1 MSHTPFKSLT
11 PQCDTLNQKHI
22 HDCSGRI
29 PYPWQLPT
37 DRHRHDTIDPTH
49 FNHENY
55 SLHVDNESEE
65 PYSIMIERYVL
76 PEMAAIWSV
85 THKTDTWLQ
94 VELLVC
100 EGWAR
105 EGVIP
110 PEAIEKIRQARYNMQ
125 RMREIE
131 QETHHDVISFLRSI
145 QEQLGPEGR
154 FIHLGL
160 TSSDVLDT
168 GLAVQ
173 IKEAGALLTQALSD
187 LIQVVGQLAVQHK
200 YTLMAGRTHGIHA
213 EPITFGLKLA
223 LWYDELRRQQQR
235 LAAALEQMTV
245 GKISGAVGT
254 HATIPPQIEE
264 FVCEQLGLG
273 VAPISS
279 QIIQRD
285 RHAHFMTTL
294 ALVGS
299 SLEKMAQEIRHLQRT
314 ELSEV
319 FEPFGSGQQGS
330 SAMPHKRNPELCERI
345 CGLARVLRGFSVTA
359 MENVALWHERDISHS
374 STERI
379 IIPDGCILLHYML
392 HIFTNV
398 MKGLQVDTERMLA
411 NLNMTGGL
419 VFSQRILLA
428 LIDKGVGRQEAYK
441 MVQRNARQVWGMASK
456 RAIQGP
462 TLLEAL
468 SNDPE
473 VSQYLSEEEL
483 KELTDTDYY
492 TKYIDIS
499 FKRVGL

>member
-1 MSHTPFKSLT
+1 
-11 PQCDTLNQKHI
+11 
-22 HDCSGRI
+22 
-29 PYPWQLPT
+29 
-37 DRHRHDTIDPTH
+37 
-49 FNHENY
+49 
-55 SLHVDNESEE
+55 
-65 PYSIMIERYVL
+65 
-76 PEMAAIWSV
+76 MATIWSA
-85 THKTDTWLQ
+85 TNKTDKWLQ

-110 PEAIEKIRQARYNMQ
+110 QDAIEKIRQARYNAQ
-125 RMREIE
+125 RMQEIE

-168 GLAVQ
+168 GLAAQ
-173 IKEAGALLTQALSD
+173 IKEAGQLLAESLVKLTDAVA
-187 LIQVVGQLAVQHK
+187 QVAREHK

-223 LWYDELRRQQQR
+223 LWVDELRRHSQH
-235 LAAALEQMTV
+235 LATAMEQVSV

-264 FVCEQLGLG
+264 FVCAQLGLG

-279 QIIQRD
+279 QIVQRD
-285 RHAHFMTTL
+285 RHAHFLTTL
-294 ALVGS
+294 ALIGS

-314 ELSEV
+314 ELSEA

-345 CGLARVLRGFSVTA
+345 CGLARILRGFAVTA

-374 STERI
+374 SAERI
-379 IIPDGCILLHYML
+379 IIPDGCTLLHYML
-392 HIFTNV
+392 HIFTQV
-398 MKGLQVDTERMLA
+398 ISGLQVDTERMLA

-441 MVQRNARQVWGMASK
+441 IVQRNAKKVWTMASQGP
-456 RAIQGP
+456 IQGP
-462 TLLEAL
+462 ALVEAL
-468 SNDPE
+468 SNDSE
-473 VSQYLSEEEL
+473 VVKYLTRDEL
-483 KELTDTDYY
+483 QELTNTEYY
-492 TKYIDIS
+492 TKYIDTA

>member
-1 MSHTPFKSLT
+1 
-11 PQCDTLNQKHI
+11 
-22 HDCSGRI
+22 
-29 PYPWQLPT
+29 
-37 DRHRHDTIDPTH
+37 
-49 FNHENY
+49 
-55 SLHVDNESEE
+55 
-65 PYSIMIERYVL
+65 MIERYSL
-76 PEMAAIWSV
+76 PEMAAIWSPM
-85 THKTDTWLQ
+85 HKADKWLQ

-110 PEAIEKIRQARYNMQ
+110 QDAIEKLRQARYNAQ
-125 RMREIE
+125 RMQEIE

-173 IKEAGALLTQALSD
+173 IKEAGQLLVESLAQLIDAVAQA
-187 LIQVVGQLAVQHK
+187 AREHK
-200 YTLMAGRTHGIHA
+200 YTLMTGRTHGIHA

-223 LWYDELRRQQQR
+223 LWVDELRRHSQR
-235 LAAALEQMTV
+235 LTAALEQVAV

-264 FVCEQLGLG
+264 FVCAQLELG
-273 VAPISS
+273 VAPISN
-279 QIIQRD
+279 QIVQRD
-285 RHAHFMTTL
+285 RHAHFLTTL
-294 ALVGS
+294 ALIGS

-314 ELSEV
+314 ELGEA

-345 CGLARVLRGFSVTA
+345 CGLARVLRGFAVTA

-374 STERI
+374 SAERI
-379 IIPDGCILLHYML
+379 ILPDGCTLLHYML
-392 HIFTNV
+392 HIFTQV
-398 MKGLQVDTERMLA
+398 ISGLQVDTERMLA

-441 MVQRNARQVWGMASK
+441 MVQRNAKKVWAMASD
-456 RAIQGP
+456 GP
-462 TLLEAL
+462 IHGLALLETL

-473 VSQYLSEEEL
+473 VTKYLTHDEL
-483 KELTDTDYY
+483 QELTRTEYY
-492 TKYIDIS
+492 TKHIDTA

>member
-1 MSHTPFKSLT
+1 
-11 PQCDTLNQKHI
+11 
-22 HDCSGRI
+22 
-29 PYPWQLPT
+29 
-37 DRHRHDTIDPTH
+37 
-49 FNHENY
+49 
-55 SLHVDNESEE
+55 
-65 PYSIMIERYVL
+65 MIERYSL
-76 PEMAAIWSV
+76 PEMAAIWST
-85 THKTDTWLQ
+85 THKADKWLQ

-105 EGVIP
+105 EGVIAQD
-110 PEAIEKIRQARYNMQ
+110 AIEKIRQARYNAQ
-125 RMREIE
+125 RMQEIE

-173 IKEAGALLTQALSD
+173 IKEAGQLLAESLVKLTDAMA
-187 LIQVVGQLAVQHK
+187 QVAIKHK

-223 LWYDELRRQQQR
+223 LWVDELRRHSQR
-235 LAAALEQMTV
+235 LAAALEQVAV

-264 FVCEQLGLG
+264 FVCAQLGLG

-279 QIIQRD
+279 QIVQRD
-285 RHAHFMTTL
+285 RHAHFLTTL
-294 ALVGS
+294 ALIGS

-314 ELSEV
+314 ELGEA

-345 CGLARVLRGFSVTA
+345 CGLARVLRGFAVTA
-359 MENVALWHERDISHS
+359 MENVALWHELDISHAS
-374 STERI
+374 AERI
-379 IIPDGCILLHYML
+379 IIPDSCTLLHYML
-392 HIFTNV
+392 HIFTQV
-398 MKGLQVDTERMLA
+398 ISGLQVDTERMLA

-441 MVQRNARQVWGMASK
+441 MVQRNAKKVWSMASHGS
-456 RAIQGP
+456 IHGP
-462 TLLEAL
+462 ALLEAL
-468 SNDPE
+468 TNDPE
-473 VSQYLSEEEL
+473 VTQYLTRGEL
-483 KELTDTDYY
+483 QELTSTEYY
-492 TKYIDIS
+492 TKYIDTA

>member
-1 MSHTPFKSLT
+1 
-11 PQCDTLNQKHI
+11 
-22 HDCSGRI
+22 
-29 PYPWQLPT
+29 
-37 DRHRHDTIDPTH
+37 
-49 FNHENY
+49 
-55 SLHVDNESEE
+55 
-65 PYSIMIERYVL
+65 MIERYSL
-76 PEMAAIWSV
+76 PEMAAIWSA

-110 PEAIEKIRQARYNMQ
+110 VDAIEKIRRGRYNAE
-125 RMREIE
+125 RMSEIE

-168 GLAVQ
+168 ALAVQ
-173 IKEAGALLTQALSD
+173 LKEAGIVLSEALAKLIHTVEQAAR
-187 LIQVVGQLAVQHK
+187 QYK
-200 YTLMAGRTHGIHA
+200 YTLMVGRTHGIHA
-213 EPITFGLKLA
+213 EPMTFGLKLA
-223 LWYDELRRQQQR
+223 LWVDELRRGQAR
-235 LAAALEQMTV
+235 LAAALEQVTV

-264 FVCEQLGLG
+264 FVCEKLGIG
-273 VAPISS
+273 VAPVSN
-279 QIIQRD
+279 QIVQRD

-294 ALVGS
+294 ALLGS

-314 ELSEV
+314 ELSEA

-359 MENVALWHERDISHS
+359 MEDVALWHERDISHS
-374 STERI
+374 SAERI
-379 IIPDGCILLHYML
+379 IIPDACTLIHYML
-392 HIFTNV
+392 HIFNNV
-398 MKGLQVDTERMLA
+398 MSGLQVDAERMLT

-441 MVQRNARQVWGMASK
+441 MVQRNAKKVWNMASK
-456 RAIQGP
+456 GAIQGP
-462 TLLEAL
+462 ALLEAL
-468 SNDPE
+468 SNDSE
-473 VSQYLSEEEL
+473 VSTYLTRDEL
-483 KELTDTDYY
+483 AELTSTDYY
-492 TKYIDIS
+492 TRFIDTA
-499 FKRVGL
+499 FVRLGL